1 MTPWEI
7 EATEYGSCNCAYGC
21 PCQFDALPTQDTCE
35 GILAIEIH
43 EGHYGDVK
51 LDGLRVAAIQRW
63 PGPPHEGGGRC
74 QWIVDERAD
83 AQQRDAL
90 VKIMAGEDTDPFAT
104 MFHVYNSLM
113 DEVLEPISAA
123 IDLSVDVDGRRARV
137 FVEGLIDSRGE
148 PIRNRVTGA
157 EHRARIDLPAGFE
170 YEIAEMGSATTTT
183 GGRIVIEHQDSYA
196 QFARIHLNNHGVVR
210 HRAEV

>member
-1 MTPWEI
+1 
-7 EATEYGSCNCAYGC
+7 
-21 PCQFDALPTQDTCE
+21 
-35 GILAIEIH
+35 
-43 EGHYGDVK
+43 
-51 LDGLRVAAIQRW
+51 
-63 PGPPHEGGGRC
+63 
-74 QWIVDERAD
+74 
-83 AQQRDAL
+83 
-90 VKIMAGEDTDPFAT
+90 MAGEDTDPITT
-104 MFHVYNSLM
+104 MFHVFNSLM
-113 DEVLEPISAA
+113 DEVLEPIGAA

-170 YEIAEMGSATTTT
+170 YEFAEMGSATTTT